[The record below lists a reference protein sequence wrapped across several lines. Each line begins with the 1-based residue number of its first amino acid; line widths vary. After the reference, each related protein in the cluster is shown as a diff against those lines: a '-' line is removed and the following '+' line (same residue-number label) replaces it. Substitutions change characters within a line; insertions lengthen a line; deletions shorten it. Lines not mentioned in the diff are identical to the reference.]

1 VTPRRVGK
9 HLEGGQ
15 LGAGLQRPEALLADG
30 TLVAQLDDV
39 DSARQRGVDELG
51 EVTALTAGVGAQVQ
65 LGLGQSASETFLRI
79 RHIRDVSDRSG
90 ARVTWTA
97 EHGSPGTGD

>member
-1 VTPRRVGK
+1 
-9 HLEGGQ
+9 
-15 LGAGLQRPEALLADG
+15 
-30 TLVAQLDDV
+30 
-39 DSARQRGVDELG
+39 
-51 EVTALTAGVGAQVQ
+51 
-65 LGLGQSASETFLRI
+65 LGQSASETFLRI